1 MLIAMRALDV
11 ATSVLATLARGG
23 AGHKVS
29 SLGPRPA
36 EPLVLYEFESCPFCR
51 RVREALSMLDLPARI
66 LPCPKGGHRFRDELI
81 ARAGKSQY
89 PYLVDPNTGK
99 EMYESA
105 DIVAYLFSTYGV
117 GAPPALLMGPLPIL
131 AGAPI
136 QLLRGT
142 RGTFVQASR
151 RPEQPLELW
160 SFEAS
165 PFSRIAREKLCVLEL
180 PYLLHNVAKGSP
192 SRGAFV
198 ARSGKMQ
205 VPYLVDPNARTEM
218 FESADIVAYLEAT
231 YAA

>member
-1 MLIAMRALDV
+1 MLLGMRALDV
-11 ATSVLATLARGG
+11 ATSVLATLARAG

-29 SLGPRPA
+29 GLGPRPA
-36 EPLVLYEFESCPFCR
+36 EPLVVYDFESCPFCR
-51 RVREALSMLDLPARI
+51 RVREALSILDLPARI
-66 LPCPKGGHRFRDELI
+66 LPCPKGGHRFRDELV

-99 EMYESA
+99 EMYESG
-105 DIVAYLFSTYGV
+105 DIVSYLFSTYGV

-151 RPEQPLELW
+151 APAQPLELW

-165 PFSRIAREKLCVLEL
+165 PFSRIVREKLCVLEL

-205 VPYLVDPNARTEM
+205 VPFIADPNTGMEM